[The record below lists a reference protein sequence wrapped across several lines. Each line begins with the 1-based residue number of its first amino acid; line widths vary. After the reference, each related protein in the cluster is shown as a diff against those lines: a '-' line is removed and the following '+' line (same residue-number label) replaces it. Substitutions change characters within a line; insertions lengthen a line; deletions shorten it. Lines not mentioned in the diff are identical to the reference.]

1 MLLSLLF
8 TTSTHIHTTIQ
19 TSPASINQPTS
30 HSRLFSPLISSLSF
44 ARDISLCVSV
54 CVRVIWL
61 CVLFAMATE
70 TSIEPRLST
79 THTFL
84 RLLLSIHVPITL
96 TCSRS
101 HSTHTHPI
109 HHSSRTLSHATLLHG
124 SLPVVVAV
132 AVVALFSLSR
142 VSESHQPINQSTTT
156 AHSHMLCALLPN
168 TTTGSLASVLLNT
181 RRGSQIVLPAFS
193 STLCF
198 AFFFLGGER
207 FASGHPCSA
216 APSHIAV
223 TGSATC
229 VQNLDDSL
237 GSAIRTTYRISLRSS
252 SVQEPR
258 HPLHRVVFLSLLCV
272 CVTQSTCLCSLS
284 HCVSLLSLNPPL
296 LSLLL
301 QSLE

>member
-1 MLLSLLF
+1 
-8 TTSTHIHTTIQ
+8 
-19 TSPASINQPTS
+19 
-30 HSRLFSPLISSLSF
+30 
-44 ARDISLCVSV
+44 
-54 CVRVIWL
+54 
-61 CVLFAMATE
+61 MATE

-124 SLPVVVAV
+124 SLPVVVVAV
-132 AVVALFSLSR
+132 AAVAALFSLSR
-142 VSESHQPINQSTTT
+142 VSESHQPINQHPTTT

-198 AFFFLGGER
+198 AFFFFFGGER

-229 VQNLDDSL
+229 VQNLDD
-237 GSAIRTTYRISLRSS
+237 
-252 SVQEPR
+252 
-258 HPLHRVVFLSLLCV
+258 
-272 CVTQSTCLCSLS
+272 
-284 HCVSLLSLNPPL
+284 
-296 LSLLL
+296 
-301 QSLE
+301 

>member
-1 MLLSLLF
+1 VS
-8 TTSTHIHTTIQ
+8 HINQ
-19 TSPASINQPTS
+19 SINQQLPHTATCS
-30 HSRLFSPLISSLSF
+30 APFCQTPRPALSPLCFSTLDAALRSCCSLSQAHF
-44 ARDISLCVSV
+44 AL
-54 CVRVIWL
+54 
-61 CVLFAMATE
+61 
-70 TSIEPRLST
+70 P
-79 THTFL
+79 
-84 RLLLSIHVPITL
+84 
-96 TCSRS
+96 
-101 HSTHTHPI
+101 
-109 HHSSRTLSHATLLHG
+109 SSS
-124 SLPVVVAV
+124 
-132 AVVALFSLSR
+132 
-142 VSESHQPINQSTTT
+142 
-156 AHSHMLCALLPN
+156 
-168 TTTGSLASVLLNT
+168 
-181 RRGSQIVLPAFS
+181 
-193 STLCF
+193 
-198 AFFFLGGER
+198 GGER